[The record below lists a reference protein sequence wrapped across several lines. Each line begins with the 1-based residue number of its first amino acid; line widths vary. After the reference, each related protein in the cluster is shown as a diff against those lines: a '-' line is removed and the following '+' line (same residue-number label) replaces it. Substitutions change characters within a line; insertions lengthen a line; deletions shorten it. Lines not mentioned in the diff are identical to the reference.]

1 MARYLLQR
9 LAGLIFV
16 LFAISVITF
25 TLMHAVPGGPW
36 DATARNPLPEE
47 TRTALAHEFGFDRP
61 LYEQYTRYM
70 WSALHMDFGVPYPA
84 LEAILQWLCAAM
96 PTNRSRLDRRP
107 PRSGLLHDLQD
118 QPQGDVQLLTQAQG
132 GRRKAEDGR
141 SRRATSDFRLKEG
154 GGLES

>member
-47 TRTALAHEFGFDRP
+47 TRRALAHKFGVDRP

-70 WSALHMDFGVPYPA
+70 WSALHLDFGVPCPA

-118 QPQGDVQLLTQAQG
+118 QPQGDVQLLTQAED
-132 GRRKAEDGR
+132 GRRKAEEDGVPL
-141 SRRATSDFRLKEG
+141 SPSAFRLKEG
-154 GGLES
+154 GGLEL

>member
-61 LYEQYTRYM
+61 LYEQYALYM
-70 WSALHMDFGVPYPA
+70 WSALHLNFGVPFESPGETVAA
-84 LEAILQWLCAAM
+84 LIARTWPVTAVLGGATLLGAILLGGPPGIPAGLRPNTWGGSFLTLAG
-96 PTNRSRLDRRP
+96 RLGFAP
-107 PRSGLLHDLQD
+107 PHLPPG
-118 QPQGDVQLLTQAQG
+118 
-132 GRRKAEDGR
+132 
-141 SRRATSDFRLKEG
+141 
-154 GGLES
+154 